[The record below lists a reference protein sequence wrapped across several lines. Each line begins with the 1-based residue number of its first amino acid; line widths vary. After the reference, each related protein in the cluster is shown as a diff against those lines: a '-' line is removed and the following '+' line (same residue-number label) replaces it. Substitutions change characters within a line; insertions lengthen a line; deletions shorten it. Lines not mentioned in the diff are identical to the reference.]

1 MVLVEVARE
10 RGGKKEEEKEGVG
23 TEGGGKKEE
32 EIVDKNVVE
41 KRELGNFLGKN
52 KINKDSTRSYK

>member
-10 RGGKKEEEKEGVG
+10 RGE
-23 TEGGGKKEE
+23 KKEE